1 MSTNLPPAV
10 QRQLDQADAIQ
21 AQMQA
26 ALTEQVAEQAPA
38 ESTEPAVVE
47 TPEQPSVEQT
57 SSKSSDDA
65 AYWKQ
70 RFSTLQGMM
79 NQEVSKLS
87 TQLRERDDKLQ
98 DILQKVDTLS
108 QQSAKKED
116 TKLVTDADVESF
128 GEDMVDMV
136 RRAAREEFDALAK
149 KFAGELDK
157 RFGAVAAKVE
167 QTEQVVVKSAKDKF
181 WDAVDTKH
189 ADFEAVNSDPRWF
202 AFLDTRIPGSRLTRR
217 TLAEKAIAELDAEAL
232 IEQVGLFKDSLPKA
246 EPQQPTK
253 PKPTLNSQ
261 VAPNTSGASNH
272 SPDPVG
278 KIWTGAEYAAALD
291 HRNMQRMSRAD
302 YDALVAEAETAFAEG
317 RVRF

>member
-1 MSTNLPPAV
+1 MSDLPKAV
-10 QRQLDQADAIQ
+10 QAQLDAAEALQ
-21 AQMQA
+21 AQLVNPTPVEGNPEVAPVTEAQA
-26 ALTEQVAEQAPA
+26 PQPVATVVQETRVAEPNPDNNW
-38 ESTEPAVVE
+38 E
-47 TPEQPSVEQT
+47 
-57 SSKSSDDA
+57 
-65 AYWKQ
+65 Q
-70 RFSTLQGMM
+70 RFRVIEGKYRAEIPRLHDQ
-79 NQEVSKLS
+79 NRELS
-87 TQLRERDDKLQ
+87 ERLEQALKALEEKAQ
-98 DILQKVDTLS
+98 TPVEEK
-108 QQSAKKED
+108 
-116 TKLVTDADVESF
+116 KLVTDADVESF

-149 KFAGELDK
+149 KFAAELDK

-181 WDAVDTKH
+181 WDAVDAKH
-189 ADFEAVNSDPRWF
+189 ADFAAVNSDPRWF
-202 AFLDTRIPGSRLTRR
+202 AFLDTRIPGPRLTRR

-232 IEQVGLFKDSLPKA
+232 IEQVGLFKESLPKA

-261 VAPNTSGASNH
+261 VAPNTSGASNP

>member
-1 MSTNLPPAV
+1 MSDLPKAV
-10 QRQLDQADAIQ
+10 QAQLDAAEALQ
-21 AQMQA
+21 AQLVNPAPVEGNPEVTPVTEAQA
-26 ALTEQVAEQAPA
+26 PQPVETVVQETRVTEPNPDNNWEQRFRVIEGKYRAEIPRLHDQNRELSERLEQALKA
-38 ESTEPAVVE
+38 LEEKAQ
-47 TPEQPSVEQT
+47 TPIE
-57 SSKSSDDA
+57 
-65 AYWKQ
+65 
-70 RFSTLQGMM
+70 
-79 NQEVSKLS
+79 
-87 TQLRERDDKLQ
+87 DK
-98 DILQKVDTLS
+98 
-108 QQSAKKED
+108 
-116 TKLVTDADVESF
+116 KLVTDADVESF

-232 IEQVGLFKDSLPKA
+232 IEQVGLFKESLPKA

-253 PKPTLNSQ
+253 QKPTLNSQ
-261 VAPNTSGASNH
+261 VAPNTSGASNP

>member
-1 MSTNLPPAV
+1 MSDLPKAV
-10 QRQLDQADAIQ
+10 QAQLDAAEALQ
-21 AQMQA
+21 AQLVNPA
-26 ALTEQVAEQAPA
+26 PIEGNPEVAPVTEAQTPQPVETVVQETRVTEPNPDNNWEQRFRVIEGKYRAEIPRLHDQNRELSERLEQALKALEAKAQP
-38 ESTEPAVVE
+38 PVE
-47 TPEQPSVEQT
+47 
-57 SSKSSDDA
+57 
-65 AYWKQ
+65 
-70 RFSTLQGMM
+70 
-79 NQEVSKLS
+79 
-87 TQLRERDDKLQ
+87 DK
-98 DILQKVDTLS
+98 
-108 QQSAKKED
+108 
-116 TKLVTDADVESF
+116 KLVTDADVESF

-232 IEQVGLFKDSLPKA
+232 IEQVSLFKESLPKA

-261 VAPNTSGASNH
+261 VAPNTSGASNP

>member
-1 MSTNLPPAV
+1 MSDLPKAV
-10 QRQLDQADAIQ
+10 QAQLDAAEALQ
-21 AQMQA
+21 AQLVNPTPVEGNPEVAPVTEAQA
-26 ALTEQVAEQAPA
+26 PQPVETVVQETRVTEPNPDNNWEQRFRVIEGKYRAEIPRLHDQNRELSERLEQALKALEEKAQTP
-38 ESTEPAVVE
+38 VE
-47 TPEQPSVEQT
+47 
-57 SSKSSDDA
+57 
-65 AYWKQ
+65 
-70 RFSTLQGMM
+70 
-79 NQEVSKLS
+79 
-87 TQLRERDDKLQ
+87 DK
-98 DILQKVDTLS
+98 
-108 QQSAKKED
+108 
-116 TKLVTDADVESF
+116 KLVTDADVESF

-232 IEQVGLFKDSLPKA
+232 IEQVGLFKESLPKA

-261 VAPNTSGASNH
+261 VAPNTSGASNP

>member
-1 MSTNLPPAV
+1 MSDLPKAV
-10 QRQLDQADAIQ
+10 QAQLDAAEALQ
-21 AQMQA
+21 AQLVNPAPVEGNPEVAPVTEAQA
-26 ALTEQVAEQAPA
+26 PQPVETVVQETRVTEPNPDNNWEQRFRVIEGKYRAEIPRLHDQNRELSERLEQALKALEEKAQTP
-38 ESTEPAVVE
+38 VE
-47 TPEQPSVEQT
+47 E
-57 SSKSSDDA
+57 K
-65 AYWKQ
+65 
-70 RFSTLQGMM
+70 
-79 NQEVSKLS
+79 
-87 TQLRERDDKLQ
+87 
-98 DILQKVDTLS
+98 
-108 QQSAKKED
+108 
-116 TKLVTDADVESF
+116 KLVTDADVESF

-149 KFAGELDK
+149 KFAAELDK

-232 IEQVGLFKDSLPKA
+232 IEQVGLFKESLPKA

-261 VAPNTSGASNH
+261 VAPNTSGASNP

>member
-1 MSTNLPPAV
+1 MSALPKAV
-10 QRQLDQADAIQ
+10 QAQLDQAEAIQ
-21 AQMQA
+21 AQLA
-26 ALTEQVAEQAPA
+26 GTTPEAGNTEPDVAVESPVEQVVPA
-38 ESTEPAVVE
+38 EVQETQVAQQSPSVDWEQRFRVLEGKYRAELPRLHEQNRELSERLDQAIKAMESKAQEPA
-47 TPEQPSVEQT
+47 P
-57 SSKSSDDA
+57 
-65 AYWKQ
+65 
-70 RFSTLQGMM
+70 
-79 NQEVSKLS
+79 
-87 TQLRERDDKLQ
+87 Q
-98 DILQKVDTLS
+98 DS
-108 QQSAKKED
+108 
-116 TKLVTDADVESF
+116 KLVTDADVESF

-149 KFAGELDK
+149 KFAAELDK

-167 QTEQVVVKSAKDKF
+167 QTEQVVVKSAKEKF
-181 WDAVDTKH
+181 WDAVDAKH
-189 ADFEAVNSDPRWF
+189 ADFAAVNSDPRWF

-232 IEQVGLFKDSLPKA
+232 IEQVGLFKESLPKA

-253 PKPTLNSQ
+253 QKPSLNSQ
-261 VAPNTSGASNH
+261 VAPNTSGASNP

>member
-1 MSTNLPPAV
+1 
-10 QRQLDQADAIQ
+10 
-21 AQMQA
+21 
-26 ALTEQVAEQAPA
+26 
-38 ESTEPAVVE
+38 
-47 TPEQPSVEQT
+47 
-57 SSKSSDDA
+57 
-65 AYWKQ
+65 
-70 RFSTLQGMM
+70 
-79 NQEVSKLS
+79 
-87 TQLRERDDKLQ
+87 
-98 DILQKVDTLS
+98 
-108 QQSAKKED
+108 
-116 TKLVTDADVESF
+116 
-128 GEDMVDMV
+128 MV
-136 RRAAREEFDALAK
+136 RRAAREEFDALTK
-149 KFAGELDK
+149 KFAAELDK

-232 IEQVGLFKDSLPKA
+232 IEQVGLFKESLPKA

-253 PKPTLNSQ
+253 QKSTLNSQ
-261 VAPNTSGASNH
+261 VAPNTSGASNP

>member
-1 MSTNLPPAV
+1 MSDLPKAV
-10 QRQLDQADAIQ
+10 QAQLDAAEALQ
-21 AQMQA
+21 AQLVNPAPVEGNPEVDPVTEAQA
-26 ALTEQVAEQAPA
+26 PQPVETVVQETRVTEPNPDNNWEQRFRVIEGKYRAEIPRLHDQNRELSERLEQALKALEEKAQTP
-38 ESTEPAVVE
+38 VE
-47 TPEQPSVEQT
+47 E
-57 SSKSSDDA
+57 K
-65 AYWKQ
+65 
-70 RFSTLQGMM
+70 
-79 NQEVSKLS
+79 
-87 TQLRERDDKLQ
+87 
-98 DILQKVDTLS
+98 
-108 QQSAKKED
+108 
-116 TKLVTDADVESF
+116 KLVTDADVESF

-232 IEQVGLFKDSLPKA
+232 IEQVGLFKESLPKA

-253 PKPTLNSQ
+253 QKPTLNSQ
-261 VAPNTSGASNH
+261 VAPNTSGASNP

>member
-1 MSTNLPPAV
+1 MSDLPKAV
-10 QRQLDQADAIQ
+10 QAQLDAAEALQ
-21 AQMQA
+21 AQLVNPTPVEGNPEVAPVTEAQA
-26 ALTEQVAEQAPA
+26 PQPVETVVQETRVTEPNPDNNWEQRFRVIEGKYRAEIPRLHDQNRELSERLEQALKALEEKAQTP
-38 ESTEPAVVE
+38 VE
-47 TPEQPSVEQT
+47 E
-57 SSKSSDDA
+57 K
-65 AYWKQ
+65 
-70 RFSTLQGMM
+70 
-79 NQEVSKLS
+79 
-87 TQLRERDDKLQ
+87 
-98 DILQKVDTLS
+98 
-108 QQSAKKED
+108 
-116 TKLVTDADVESF
+116 KLVTDADVESF

-217 TLAEKAIAELDAEAL
+217 TLAEKTIAELDAEAL
-232 IEQVGLFKDSLPKA
+232 IEQVGLFKESLPKA

-261 VAPNTSGASNH
+261 VAPNTSGASNP

-302 YDALVAEAETAFAEG
+302 YDALVAEAETTFAEG

>member
-1 MSTNLPPAV
+1 MSDLPKAV
-10 QRQLDQADAIQ
+10 QAQLDAAEALQ
-21 AQMQA
+21 AQLVNPAPVEGNPEVASVIEAQA
-26 ALTEQVAEQAPA
+26 PQPVETVVQETRVTEPNPDNNWEQRFRVIEGKYRAEIPRLHDQNRELSERLEQALKALEAKAQP
-38 ESTEPAVVE
+38 PVE
-47 TPEQPSVEQT
+47 E
-57 SSKSSDDA
+57 K
-65 AYWKQ
+65 
-70 RFSTLQGMM
+70 
-79 NQEVSKLS
+79 
-87 TQLRERDDKLQ
+87 
-98 DILQKVDTLS
+98 
-108 QQSAKKED
+108 
-116 TKLVTDADVESF
+116 KLVTDADVESF

-232 IEQVGLFKDSLPKA
+232 IEQVGLFKESLPKA

-253 PKPTLNSQ
+253 QKSTLNSQ
-261 VAPNTSGASNH
+261 VAPNTSGASNP

>member
-1 MSTNLPPAV
+1 MSDLPKAV
-10 QRQLDQADAIQ
+10 QAQLDAAEALQ
-21 AQMQA
+21 AQLVNPTPVEGNPEVAPVTEAQA
-26 ALTEQVAEQAPA
+26 PQPVETVVQETRVTEPNPDNNWEQRFRVIEGKYRAEIPRLHDQNRELSERLEQALKALEEKAQTP
-38 ESTEPAVVE
+38 VE
-47 TPEQPSVEQT
+47 E
-57 SSKSSDDA
+57 K
-65 AYWKQ
+65 
-70 RFSTLQGMM
+70 
-79 NQEVSKLS
+79 
-87 TQLRERDDKLQ
+87 
-98 DILQKVDTLS
+98 
-108 QQSAKKED
+108 
-116 TKLVTDADVESF
+116 KLVTDADVESF

-232 IEQVGLFKDSLPKA
+232 IEQVGLFKESLPKA

-261 VAPNTSGASNH
+261 VAPNTSGASNP

>member
-1 MSTNLPPAV
+1 MSDLPKAV
-10 QRQLDQADAIQ
+10 QAQLDAAEALQ
-21 AQMQA
+21 AQLVNPTPAEGNPEVAPVTEAQA
-26 ALTEQVAEQAPA
+26 PQPVETVVQETRVTEPNPDNNWEQRFRVIEGKYRAEIPRLHDQNRELSERLEQALKALEEKAQTP
-38 ESTEPAVVE
+38 VE
-47 TPEQPSVEQT
+47 E
-57 SSKSSDDA
+57 K
-65 AYWKQ
+65 
-70 RFSTLQGMM
+70 
-79 NQEVSKLS
+79 
-87 TQLRERDDKLQ
+87 
-98 DILQKVDTLS
+98 
-108 QQSAKKED
+108 
-116 TKLVTDADVESF
+116 KLVTDADVESF

-232 IEQVGLFKDSLPKA
+232 IEQVGLFKESLPKA

-261 VAPNTSGASNH
+261 VAPNTSGASNP

>member
-1 MSTNLPPAV
+1 MSDLPKAV
-10 QRQLDQADAIQ
+10 QAQLDAAEALQ
-21 AQMQA
+21 AQLVNPAPVEGNPEVAPVTEAQA
-26 ALTEQVAEQAPA
+26 PQPVETVVQGTRVTEPNPDNNWEQRFRVIEGKYRAEIPRLHDQNRELSERLEQALKALEEKAQTP
-38 ESTEPAVVE
+38 VE
-47 TPEQPSVEQT
+47 E
-57 SSKSSDDA
+57 K
-65 AYWKQ
+65 
-70 RFSTLQGMM
+70 
-79 NQEVSKLS
+79 
-87 TQLRERDDKLQ
+87 
-98 DILQKVDTLS
+98 
-108 QQSAKKED
+108 
-116 TKLVTDADVESF
+116 KLVTDADVESF

-232 IEQVGLFKDSLPKA
+232 VEQINLFKESLPKA
-246 EPQQPTK
+246 EPQQPAKQK
-253 PKPTLNSQ
+253 PNLNSQ
-261 VAPNTSGASNH
+261 VAPNTSGASNP

>member
-1 MSTNLPPAV
+1 MSDLPKAV
-10 QRQLDQADAIQ
+10 QAQLDAAEALQ
-21 AQMQA
+21 AQLVSPAPVEGNPEVAPVTEAQA
-26 ALTEQVAEQAPA
+26 PQPVETVVQETRVTEPNPDNNWEQRFRVIEGKYRAEIPRLHDQNRELSERLEQALKALEEKAQTP
-38 ESTEPAVVE
+38 VE
-47 TPEQPSVEQT
+47 E
-57 SSKSSDDA
+57 K
-65 AYWKQ
+65 
-70 RFSTLQGMM
+70 
-79 NQEVSKLS
+79 
-87 TQLRERDDKLQ
+87 
-98 DILQKVDTLS
+98 
-108 QQSAKKED
+108 
-116 TKLVTDADVESF
+116 KLVTDADVESF
-128 GEDMVDMV
+128 GADMVDMV

-149 KFAGELDK
+149 KFAAELDK

-181 WDAVDTKH
+181 WDAVDAKH

-217 TLAEKAIAELDAEAL
+217 TLAENAIAELDAEAL
-232 IEQVGLFKDSLPKA
+232 IEQINLFKESLPKA
-246 EPQQPTK
+246 EPQQPAKQK
-253 PKPTLNSQ
+253 PSLNSQ
-261 VAPNTSGASNH
+261 VAPNTSGASNP